1 MIILWD
7 RNPFP
12 HQFYLWWSFT
22 ILFPN
27 FFGNALDRRGTIK
40 KSIFAINISTMHL
53 FCKRPCMRVK
63 PFQSCLTLCDPMDY
77 SPPGSTVHGDSPG
90 KNTGV
95 GCHGLLQGIFP
106 TQGSNLHLLGLLHW
120 QVGSLPLAPFG
131 KPSYVITSSVF
142 VGLSRYL
149 LLINSPDQE
158 SGSVIFFLA
167 FTKTSFYFL
176 FPSSAWDG

>member
-27 FFGNALDRRGTIK
+27 FLGNALDRRGTIK

-53 FCKRPCMRVK
+53 FYKRLCVCAK
-63 PFQSCLTLCDPMDY
+63 SLQSCLTLCDPMDY
-77 SPPGSTVHGDSPG
+77 SPPGSSVHEDSPG

-95 GCHGLLQGIFP
+95 GCHALLQGIFP
-106 TQGSNLHLLGLLHW
+106 TQGWKPHTLCLLAGE
-120 QVGSLPLAPFG
+120 
-131 KPSYVITSSVF
+131 F
-142 VGLSRYL
+142 VT
-149 LLINSPDQE
+149 
-158 SGSVIFFLA
+158 A
-167 FTKTSFYFL
+167 
-176 FPSSAWDG
+176 SAT